1 MHSTTS
7 CYGDCNN
14 LVMTLILSPDE
25 RATRRSGRRLRLV
38 RWRVYLCAGRA
49 STVEVTWPRALPRCC
64 HLTPVCAHYL
74 ISTCMFHGGSVC
86 VCVCVFVCLCGCI
99 SCPKIKTIAQY
110 TFKEN
115 VMQIMLRQKN
125 IY

>member
-25 RATRRSGRRLRLV
+25 RAQRRSGRRLRLV
-38 RWRVYLCAGRA
+38 RWRVYPCAGRA
-49 STVEVTWPRALPRCC
+49 STVEGTWARALPRCC

-86 VCVCVFVCLCGCI
+86 VCVCVPEEGVCCVCVVCVVCFSPCL
-99 SCPKIKTIAQY
+99 
-110 TFKEN
+110 
-115 VMQIMLRQKN
+115 L
-125 IY
+125 